1 MPVIRDR
8 SRRLLLLLHFDFVIE
23 QCKGMGKKKASSDL
37 KREKLDTELE
47 EEEPIEEVELE
58 LWQKVDFETLL
69 H

>member
-8 SRRLLLLLHFDFVIE
+8 FHRLLLLLHFDFVIE

-47 EEEPIEEVELE
+47 EEPIEEVELE

>member
-8 SRRLLLLLHFDFVIE
+8 FHRLLLLLHFDFD
-23 QCKGMGKKKASSDL
+23 KGMGKKKVSSDL
-37 KREKLDTELE
+37 KREKLDTEL

-69 H
+69 R